1 MNVHLDTAGPYT
13 SGSHT
18 LTTWLPAGGP
28 LANVSDTYGVMAQFN
43 GAIPPKLGLQPGYSD
58 GALIDADVFESRI
71 AQLVVQHQ
79 TLSGAWLIT
88 QLVDLFILPFTVRW
102 QEALPG
108 RIGLFVSPFVAVDL
122 FYLRVA

>member
-1 MNVHLDTAGPYT
+1 MNVHLDLAGPYG

-18 LTTWLPAGGP
+18 LTTWDNAGVTT
-28 LANVSDTYGVMAQFN
+28 AVSDTYGVMVQFN

-58 GALIDADVFESRI
+58 GVLIDADVFEARI
-71 AQLVVQHQ
+71 AQLVIQHQ

-88 QLVDLFILPFTVRW
+88 QLVDLFVLPFTIRW
-102 QEALPG
+102 SEALPG
-108 RIGLFVSPFVAVDL
+108 RVGLFVSPFVAVDL